1 VGPPEFVCARILA
14 VAWCVLVLTFHDLGA
29 GVLLR
34 RPAPAD
40 HARAG
45 EHEGIKQ
52 WPGTVTTMF
61 YRFRRA
67 LSTVGTWDQAN
78 VCAERCV

>member
-1 VGPPEFVCARILA
+1 VGPLEFVCARIRA
-14 VAWCVLVLTFHDLGA
+14 VAWCVLVLTVHDLGA

-34 RPAPAD
+34 RPTPAD

-52 WPGTVTTMF
+52 WPGHSDDDV
-61 YRFRRA
+61 
-67 LSTVGTWDQAN
+67 LSIPACVIHCWDLGSG
-78 VCAERCV
+78 